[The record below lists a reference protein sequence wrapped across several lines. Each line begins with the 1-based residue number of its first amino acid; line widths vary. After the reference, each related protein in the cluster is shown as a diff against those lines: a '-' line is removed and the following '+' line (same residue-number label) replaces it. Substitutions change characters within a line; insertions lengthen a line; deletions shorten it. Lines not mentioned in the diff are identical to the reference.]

1 MLYESQGSH
10 VHPRNGGGKRVDLV
24 APVREGRGQLHRND
38 PHAVN
43 EIGEALLN
51 HAKRISMNL
60 D

>member
-1 MLYESQGSH
+1 MSSQEQRGET
-10 VHPRNGGGKRVDLV
+10 VDFV
-24 APVREGRGQLHRND
+24 APDREGRGQLHRND

-51 HAKRISMNL
+51 HARRISMNF